1 MCAIN
6 RRNSGISSTPRRR
19 RARICACIR
28 SCIGPKPTSGP
39 TRSAKTFQS
48 FRFIWPKMASATAR
62 LAMPISRFRWLQEH
76 PASKKFCSS
85 SSAPRCRSAPAAR
98 SITKPKMRSSG
109 CASPAIS
116 DEQPGFSLAMNMI
129 VPASMSANPNGTT
142 RPQMRIVIVGHVD
155 HGKSTLV
162 GRLLHE
168 TGSLPEGKLEMLKA
182 VSARRGMAFEWSFLL
197 DALQTE
203 RDQGITI
210 DTTQIRFRT
219 RSRDVILI
227 DAPGHAEFLRNM
239 ITGASQ
245 ADGAVLIIDALEGVR
260 DQTRRHGYLLH
271 LLGIKQVVVVV
282 NKMDRVDFAKGR
294 FAEIAEEIS
303 AHLTGLGVRPA
314 AIIPISA
321 RDGDGVAIHTPR
333 IGWYRGPTVVE
344 ALDALEPARPLAAL
358 PLRLPVQAIYK
369 FDDRRIVAGRIES
382 GSLAA
387 GDEIVIMP
395 AGKIAR
401 IKTVESWP
409 VTPVSGKQG
418 AGRSVGITLDRELFI
433 ERGDVIAHVG
443 TTPHDTRR
451 LRARI
456 FWLHDKPL
464 AKGDQILVR
473 LGTRE
478 TRAHVVAI
486 EKAID
491 PGALSHAE
499 DTAIARNHVGEIDI
513 SLAQPIAADAYADN
527 PRTGRLV
534 IEVNGR
540 IAGGGLV
547 LSVDAG
553 QRAVPVDI
561 VPVESALRPEERSAR
576 FHHNGAVV
584 WLTGLPG
591 AGKSTLAR
599 ALERRLF
606 SRGGSPIL
614 LDGDT
619 LRAGLNGDLG
629 FTAEDR
635 AENIRR
641 LAEMATHLA
650 KNGHIAIV
658 AAVSPSREDRAS
670 ARRIADRLFREV
682 YVATPA
688 EVCEQRDPKG
698 HYAKARAGQLA
709 SFTGIASD
717 YQPPLK
723 SELTLDTSARSVSDA
738 TDTIE
743 RMLASSGVLF
753 DELADLAANI

>member
-1 MCAIN
+1 MK
-6 RRNSGISSTPRRR
+6 GV
-19 RARICACIR
+19 
-28 SCIGPKPTSGP
+28 
-39 TRSAKTFQS
+39 
-48 FRFIWPKMASATAR
+48 
-62 LAMPISRFRWLQEH
+62 
-76 PASKKFCSS
+76 
-85 SSAPRCRSAPAAR
+85 
-98 SITKPKMRSSG
+98 
-109 CASPAIS
+109 
-116 DEQPGFSLAMNMI
+116 AMNMI
-129 VPASMSANPNGTT
+129 LPASISATPNGTT
-142 RPQMRIVIVGHVD
+142 RPQVRIVIVGHVD

-182 VSARRGMAFEWSFLL
+182 VSARRGMPFEWSFLL

-219 RSRDVILI
+219 GSRDIVLI

-271 LLGIKQVVVVV
+271 LLGVKQVAIVV
-282 NKMDRVDFAKGR
+282 NKMDRVDFSADR
-294 FAEIAEEIS
+294 FNEISDEIS
-303 AHLTGLGVRPA
+303 AHLIGLGVTPTA
-314 AIIPISA
+314 VIPISA
-321 RDGDGVAIHTPR
+321 RDGDGVAERTPR
-333 IGWYRGPTVVE
+333 IDWYNGPTVVE
-344 ALDALEPARPLAAL
+344 ALDALEPARPLQELA
-358 PLRLPVQAIYK
+358 LRLPVQAIYK

-382 GSLAA
+382 GHLAV
-387 GDEIVIMP
+387 GEEIVIMP

-409 VTPVSGKQG
+409 LTPVKGTQG

-433 ERGDVIAHVG
+433 ERGDVIAHAG
-443 TTPHDTRR
+443 FSPRDTSR

-464 AKGDQILVR
+464 SKGEQILVR

-478 TRAHVVAI
+478 ARATVVAI
-486 EKAID
+486 EKAVD
-491 PGALSHAE
+491 PGELSSIE
-499 DTAIARNHVGEIDI
+499 NKSIAKNHVGEIDI
-513 SLAQPIAADAYADN
+513 SLAHPIAADPYSEN

-534 IEVNGR
+534 IEVAGR

-553 QRAVPVDI
+553 QRAVPIDI
-561 VPVESALRPEERSAR
+561 VPVESALRPDERSAR
-576 FHHNGAVV
+576 YRHNGAVV

-591 AGKSTLAR
+591 SGKSTLAR

-606 SRGGSPIL
+606 SSGGSPIL

-629 FTAEDR
+629 FSAADR

-641 LAEMATHLA
+641 LAEVATHLA
-650 KNGHIAIV
+650 RNGHIAIV
-658 AAVSPSREDRAS
+658 AAVSPSREDRTA
-670 ARRIADRLFREV
+670 ARRIADTAFREV
-682 YVATPA
+682 YVATPK
-688 EVCEQRDPKG
+688 EVCESRDPKG
-698 HYAKARAGQLA
+698 HYAKARAGALKA
-709 SFTGIASD
+709 FTGIGND
-717 YQPPLK
+717 YQPPTA
-723 SELTLDTSARSVSDA
+723 SELSIDTSARSVSDA
-738 TDTIE
+738 TDEIE
-743 RMLASSGVLF
+743 RMLASSGILF
-753 DELADLAANI
+753 DELVDLAANI